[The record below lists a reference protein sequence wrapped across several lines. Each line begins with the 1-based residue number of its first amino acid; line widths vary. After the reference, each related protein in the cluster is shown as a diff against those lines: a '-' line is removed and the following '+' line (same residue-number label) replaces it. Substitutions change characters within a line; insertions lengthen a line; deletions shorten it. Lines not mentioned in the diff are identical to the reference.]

1 MALQEVKDFFRRIF
15 SLTYVKSPIIAIG
28 ILITAALIF
37 FVFLYI
43 FTRHGQGI
51 EVPNFSGN
59 TQEQAFKLAR
69 KKNLRLTI
77 LDSVYISTRKPSTI
91 VEQSPAAG
99 TLVKSNRT
107 IFLTINA
114 SAPKMVEMPDVV
126 GVTLRQAKST
136 LELQGFTIEMIQ
148 FTPDIGINNVLEQR
162 FKKKKIEPGTQIPK
176 GSSIELLLGRGFANE
191 KTILPRIIGF
201 TLSDARNILIEAS
214 LNIGNI
220 IFDNTV
226 KDLRDS
232 LQAKV
237 YSQYPAFTEETPLN
251 FGARV
256 DLWLTVNE
264 SRIPR
269 LAEEADPEEKI
280 IYEEPEEDILE

>member
-1 MALQEVKDFFRRIF
+1 MALQKIKDFFQRVYN
-15 SLTYVKSPIIAIG
+15 LPYVKAPIIATG
-28 ILITAALIF
+28 ILISAALLF
-37 FVFLYI
+37 FVFLFI

-59 TQEQAFKLAR
+59 TQEQAYKLAR
-69 KKNLRLTI
+69 KKNLRITI
-77 LDSVYISTRKPSTI
+77 LDSVYISTRKPGTI
-91 VEQSPAAG
+91 VEQSPEAG
-99 TLVKSNRT
+99 TLVKSNRR
-107 IFLTINA
+107 IFLTLNA

-136 LELQGFTIEMIQ
+136 LELQGFTIEMLQ
-148 FTPDIGINNVLEQR
+148 FTPDIGVNNVLEQR
-162 FKKKKIEPGTQIPK
+162 YKKKKIEPGTQIPK
-176 GSSIELLLGRGFANE
+176 GSAIELLLGRGFANE
-191 KTILPRIIGF
+191 KAILPRVIGF
-201 TLSDARNILIEAS
+201 SLSDARNILIEAS

-220 IFDNTV
+220 IFDNTI

-264 SRIPR
+264 SRIPK
-269 LAEEADPEEKI
+269 LAEEDPEKKI